1 MMNYKKGKNVEE
13 ELTKDAI
20 PIENLPQNFLW
31 MHVKGG
37 TKVSNVVDFAKKAF
51 DSKERRSVVWSGSG
65 GGVTKT
71 ISCAEIMKRDS
82 ESELHQ
88 ITRLCYR
95 KVEEFW
101 EPQLDGLEQ
110 IVATRQIPCIH
121 ILLSLDKI
129 DETASGLQNSKE
141 KTTFWVEHPQKSSS
155 NNQNKRKNQQK
166 PTGSGFR
173 NKGGSSMP
181 KNSTKT

>member
-20 PIENLPQNFLW
+20 PIENLQQNFLW

-51 DSKERRSVVWSGSG
+51 DSKEHRSVVWSGSG

-95 KVEEFW
+95 KVEEYW
-101 EPQLDGLEQ
+101 EPQLEGLEQ

-129 DETASGLQNSKE
+129 DETASGL
-141 KTTFWVEHPQKSSS
+141 
-155 NNQNKRKNQQK
+155 
-166 PTGSGFR
+166 GFFVIVL
-173 NKGGSSMP
+173 
-181 KNSTKT
+181 